1 MASSLPVVPFRE
13 VRHDR
18 PEDGVFYEPLELRGR
33 LHDWAVPVHC
43 HDALHQFSFVTRGSV
58 VSTIDGVCRRLVAPA
73 VRMVAPL
80 AMHGFI
86 YEPESAGHQVTVPT
100 PLLHTEFA
108 SSPALWARLMCST
121 VVDGETVADGLE
133 EVLNLFEKIAREF
146 EGTRPGR
153 AEALRGCMVL
163 LALWFA
169 RREPELISP
178 THQTQPDRLVERYRA
193 LIEQRFRAHWPVR
206 RYAATLGVTADHLS
220 RRCRAAT
227 GLSAFDLAEERL
239 IIEARRMLA
248 YTQVPVAEIG
258 YGLGFDDPGYFSRV
272 FAKRAGQSPL
282 TYRAAVANG
291 LAMPPQAASRALP

>member
-1 MASSLPVVPFRE
+1 MPPSLTVVPFRE

-18 PEDGVFYEPLELRGR
+18 PDDGVYYEPLELRGR
-33 LHDWAVPVHC
+33 LHDWTVPVHY

-58 VSTIDGVCRRLVAPA
+58 DATIDGVRHCSTAPA
-73 VRMVAPL
+73 VRMVAPR
-80 AMHGFI
+80 AMHGFL

-100 PLLHTEFA
+100 SLLQAAFR
-108 SSPALWARLMCST
+108 SSPALWTRLACST
-121 VVDGETVADGLE
+121 VIDGATADDGLE
-133 EVLNLFEKIAREF
+133 EALDLFEKIAREF
-146 EGTRPGR
+146 AGSRPGR
-153 AEALRGCMVL
+153 AEALRGYITL

-169 RREPELISP
+169 RREPELTSP
-178 THQTQPDRLVERYRA
+178 AKHTQCDTLVERYRA

-206 RYAATLGVTADHLS
+206 RYAAALGVTPDHLS

-239 IIEARRMLA
+239 IVEARRMLA
-248 YTQVPVAEIG
+248 YTHVSVAEIA

-282 TYRAAVANG
+282 TYRVAVADG
-291 LAMPPQAASRALP
+291 LAMPPPQAAS